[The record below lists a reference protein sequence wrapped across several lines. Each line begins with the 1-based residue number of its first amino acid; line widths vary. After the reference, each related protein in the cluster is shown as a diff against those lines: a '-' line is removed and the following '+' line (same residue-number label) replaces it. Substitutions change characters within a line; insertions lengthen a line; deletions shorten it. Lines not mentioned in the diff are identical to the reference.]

1 VLTYLQGCGSIRLKT
16 ATVTQAEREEQPGVK
31 KVIED
36 GTTII
41 IPNKE
46 GKLQKKKAL
55 HGTQPAPRPPRGCA
69 REKCREDSSHPTTGV
84 LLPWPGASPVGNSQE
99 QQSKGEQQSK
109 VDSGAPTDCSAH
121 GNKGLEVE
129 ILKSQRA
136 TQLAI

>member
-1 VLTYLQGCGSIRLKT
+1 LKT
-16 ATVTQAEREEQPGVK
+16 ATVTQAERQEQPEVEQ
-31 KVIED
+31 VIED

-41 IPNKE
+41 IPSKE
-46 GKLQKKKAL
+46 GKLQKKKAKYMEL
-55 HGTQPAPRPPRGCA
+55 HGTQPAPRPPRGRA
-69 REKCREDSSHPTTGV
+69 RERCREVSSHPTTGV
-84 LLPWPGASPVGNSQE
+84 PLPWPGASPVGNSQE